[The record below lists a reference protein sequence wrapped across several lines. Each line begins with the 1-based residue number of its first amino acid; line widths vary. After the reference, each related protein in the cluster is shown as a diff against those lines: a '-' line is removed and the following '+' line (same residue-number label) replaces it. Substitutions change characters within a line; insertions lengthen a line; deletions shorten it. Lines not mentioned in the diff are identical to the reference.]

1 MARPR
6 KTEQAENA
14 KARMT
19 LDEKVAELDR
29 KIKGHEKNIETL
41 KAKRERLLNPPK
53 RARKTNS
60 ISNVL
65 KKAKEMGM
73 SAEEIA
79 LKLGID
85 FEH

>member
-1 MARPR
+1 MARP
-6 KTEQAENA
+6 KMTEKAENA

-19 LDEKVAELDR
+19 LEDKVAELDR
-29 KIKGHEKNIETL
+29 KIQGHEKNIETL
-41 KAKRERLLNPPK
+41 KAKKERLLNPPTRAK
-53 RARKTNS
+53 RKS
-60 ISNVL
+60 SVSGVL